1 MHRKTLVV
9 VSAALVAS
17 AGATARIAAAG
28 DAAAPAATA
37 AQGALA
43 VSPQRLERTA
53 RRGATGTVTVSNTT
67 GRRLRITVRARP
79 WRQSAGGTVS
89 ANRRRALRGVRV
101 STSRFALSPNARRSV
116 SVRLRRMPSGRSLY
130 GALEVVGRPTRRTR
144 GLNINYRLVSS
155 LRFNPTSRARRL
167 RLSAGSARVRSRT
180 LYLPVRN
187 RGNTVDPVGGRVTI
201 SGPGAG
207 RIGSVSAR
215 SILPGKRVSLRVA
228 SLRGLRRGSYTAS
241 VTLTQARRN
250 IVSVSRRFRIR

>member
-17 AGATARIAAAG
+17 AGATAGIAAAG
-28 DAAAPAATA
+28 GSAEPAATA

-53 RRGATGTVTVSNTT
+53 RRGASGAVTVSNTT
-67 GRRLRITVRARP
+67 GRRLRVTVRARP
-79 WRQSAGGTVS
+79 WRQSSSGAVS
-89 ANRRRALRGVRV
+89 ADRRRTLRGVRIN
-101 STSRFALSPNARRSV
+101 TTRFALSPQARRT
-116 SVRLRRMPSGRSLY
+116 VRIRLSRVPSRRSLY
-130 GALEVVGRPTRRTR
+130 GALEVVGKPRRTR
-144 GLNINYRLVSS
+144 GINVNYRLVSS
-155 LRFNPTSRARRL
+155 LRFNPTARSRRL
-167 RLSAGSARVRSRT
+167 RLSAGAASVRSRT
-180 LYLPVRN
+180 LYLSVRN

-207 RIGSVSAR
+207 RVGSVTSR
-215 SILPGKRVSLRVA
+215 SILPGKRVRLRVA

-250 IVSVSRRFRIR
+250 IVSVTRRFRIR